1 MMISMPF
8 VFRMDVGALAGGDG
22 GPRRADSAEGG
33 LEIMP
38 LEMYDSARAK
48 IEANLRW
55 LFAKAYGEGEC
66 ISFLQ
71 SLLTKSDG
79 IMKFIGSPKTKKYHS

>member
-1 MMISMPF
+1 
-8 VFRMDVGALAGGDG
+8 MDIGALAGGDG
-22 GPRRADSAEGG
+22 VPRRADSVEGG
-33 LEIMP
+33 LEIVP

-55 LFAKAYGEGEC
+55 LFSKAYGEGKC

-71 SLLTKSDG
+71 SPSCKQ
-79 IMKFIGSPKTKKYHS
+79 

>member
-1 MMISMPF
+1 
-8 VFRMDVGALAGGDG
+8 MDVGALAGGDS
-22 GPRRADSAEGG
+22 GPRRVDSAEGG
-33 LEIMP
+33 LEIVP

-55 LFAKAYGEGEC
+55 LFAKAYGEGKC

-71 SLLTKSDG
+71 SLLTKSGG
-79 IMKFIGSPKTKKYHS
+79 IMKFIGSPKP